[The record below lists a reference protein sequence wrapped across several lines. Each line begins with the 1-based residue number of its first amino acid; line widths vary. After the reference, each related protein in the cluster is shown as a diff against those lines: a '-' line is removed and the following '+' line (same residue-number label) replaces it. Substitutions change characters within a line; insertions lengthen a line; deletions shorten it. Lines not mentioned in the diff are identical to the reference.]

1 MYNSKKPK
9 GNDATMFRHSK
20 VEEMFNLVKTD
31 KGIIITCGKY
41 KISMKSFKTWKEAE
55 NYIASKP
62 YEILINVSVLMC
74 KLNENEKE
82 QKENLG
88 EGKENA

>member
-1 MYNSKKPK
+1 MSNLKKPK

-31 KGIIITCGKY
+31 KGIIITCGKF
-41 KISMKSFKTWKEAE
+41 KISSKSFKTWNEAE

-74 KLNENEKE
+74 KLNEDEKE
-82 QKENLG
+82 QKKDLG

>member
-1 MYNSKKPK
+1 
-9 GNDATMFRHSK
+9 MFKHSK
-20 VEEMFNLVKTD
+20 VEPLFNMVKTNE
-31 KGIIITCGKY
+31 GIIITCGKY
-41 KISMKSFKTWKEAE
+41 KVSNKTFKTWKEAE
-55 NYIASKP
+55 IYIASKP

-82 QKENLG
+82 QQQNLG